1 MIKCDDG
8 IYDCYWYDRNGAEWE
23 EWTAYMY
30 ETVEEYDMGGM
41 FFSCWF
47 NIYSEQCYWPM
58 AKAFHYNPELQG
70 RWAYWSRII

>member
-23 EWTAYMY
+23 EWTTYMF

-47 NIYSEQCYWPM
+47 NIYSE
-58 AKAFHYNPELQG
+58 
-70 RWAYWSRII
+70 